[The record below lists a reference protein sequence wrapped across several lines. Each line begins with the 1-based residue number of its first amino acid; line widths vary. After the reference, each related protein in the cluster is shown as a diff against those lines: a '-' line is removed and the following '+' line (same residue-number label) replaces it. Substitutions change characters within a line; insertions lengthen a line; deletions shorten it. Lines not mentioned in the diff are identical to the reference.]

1 MIESIFN
8 FMFSLNDLWR
18 RSSDPLVTECRG
30 YQKRIIL
37 WSLMSVLL
45 IIFAIIVCPSE
56 STSPIVYPTLRII
69 SFAMLTGSF
78 VFFTLVLLNVLG
90 LYLFFKKHGF
100 YE

>member
-45 IIFAIIVCPSE
+45 IIFTIIVCPTE
-56 STSPIVYPTLRII
+56 STSAVVYPILRLI
-69 SFAMLTGSF
+69 SLAMLTGSV
-78 VFFTLVLLNVLG
+78 VFFMLVLLNVLS
-90 LYLFFKKHGF
+90 LFLFFKRNGF